1 MNPDIVGWAASA
13 ILLATL
19 VRQIVKQA
27 RDPDAK
33 GLSHWLFLGQSAAS
47 VGFIVYSVMLDN
59 WVFIVT
65 NSCILATALV
75 GQVVFWRKGQAARRQ
90 GRAAG

>member
-1 MNPDIVGWAASA
+1 MEDLIGWLASA

-27 RDPDAK
+27 RDPDSQ
-33 GLSHWLFLGQSAAS
+33 GVSTWLFIGQATASALFTAYAVLLG
-47 VGFIVYSVMLDN
+47 N

-65 NSCILATALV
+65 NSCLLLTALA
-75 GQVVFWRKGQAARRQ
+75 GQWITWRRRH
-90 GRAAG
+90 RAGG